1 MRSILAAVVD
11 CGATGR
17 DVCCAA
23 GGGGFAFTVAAIRRP
38 PAPHAHS
45 DGGTGGEMHLIE
57 KCRYQNTAE
66 SFGYYCITTPEV
78 FTEML
83 YMYHASGRR
92 GRFIFF

>member
-57 KCRYQNTAE
+57 KCRYMV
-66 SFGYYCITTPEV
+66 SKY
-78 FTEML
+78 
-83 YMYHASGRR
+83 RR
-92 GRFIFF
+92 RFAVKYAIYL